1 LRIGNTE
8 QANGMKTP
16 PIPENEQARL
26 KALSDYEILDTPP
39 EKELDDLAFLASKIC
54 GCPIALIS
62 LVDGSRQWFKARVG
76 LSVTETPKEVSF
88 CAHAISQRGVFM
100 VPDTQADDR
109 FADNPLVTDDPHIR
123 FYAGAPLVTPEGHGI
138 GTLCIIDRVPRE
150 LTPEQ
155 KEALAVLSRQVLVR
169 LEFRRITLALDR
181 VNTEKTRLLAELRE
195 SYDRLR
201 ELEELR
207 DNLTHMIVHD
217 LRTPLMGISGYLQLL
232 QMQVE
237 GRLTPEQ
244 SESVQRAR
252 RSTAVLTEMISSMLD
267 VSRLE
272 AGQMPLQ
279 VEPCDL
285 QIVAQDG
292 IASLGLVGD
301 EVHIVRDAPLEPV
314 LISCDREIMRRVIA
328 NLVGNAVKHTPP
340 QGDVRVTVAM
350 AGSQARVEVIDVGPG
365 IAQEYHEMIFKKFG
379 QIEARDQK
387 QGSSSGLGLTF
398 CKLAV
403 EAHGGRIGVD
413 SQVGRGSTFWVEL
426 PAVPP
431 VGAGARKGERD
442 GHDSGDR

>member
-1 LRIGNTE
+1 MRGRLSLRAERSNLAGPAAPRLRLTGPGGWSSLLLFE
-8 QANGMKTP
+8 DREHLQANVMKTP

-26 KALSDYEILDTPP
+26 KALSDYAILDTPP
-39 EKELDDLAFLASKIC
+39 EKELDDLAFLASRIC

-76 LSVTETPKEVSF
+76 LSVTETPREVSF

-155 KEALAVLSRQVLVR
+155 KEALAVLSRQVLVQ
-169 LEFRRITLALDR
+169 LEFRRITLDLDR
-181 VNTEKTRLLAELRE
+181 VNTEKTRLLAELQE

-217 LRTPLMGISGYLQLL
+217 MRTPLMGISGYLQLL
-232 QMQVE
+232 QMQSE
-237 GRLTPEQ
+237 GKLTPEQ
-244 SESVQRAR
+244 SENVQRAR
-252 RSTAVLTEMISSMLD
+252 RSTAVLTEMIASMLD

-279 VEPCDL
+279 VAPCDL
-285 QIVAQDG
+285 RMVAQDG
-292 IASLGLVGD
+292 IAS
-301 EVHIVRDAPLEPV
+301 
-314 LISCDREIMRRVIA
+314 
-328 NLVGNAVKHTPP
+328 
-340 QGDVRVTVAM
+340 
-350 AGSQARVEVIDVGPG
+350 
-365 IAQEYHEMIFKKFG
+365 
-379 QIEARDQK
+379 
-387 QGSSSGLGLTF
+387 
-398 CKLAV
+398 
-403 EAHGGRIGVD
+403 
-413 SQVGRGSTFWVEL
+413 
-426 PAVPP
+426 
-431 VGAGARKGERD
+431 
-442 GHDSGDR
+442 